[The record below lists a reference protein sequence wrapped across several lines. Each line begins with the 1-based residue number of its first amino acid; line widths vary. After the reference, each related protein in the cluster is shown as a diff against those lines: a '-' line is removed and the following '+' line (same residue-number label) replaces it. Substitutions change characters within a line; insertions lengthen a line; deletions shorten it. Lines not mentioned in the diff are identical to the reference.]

1 MNTTKYAIIV
11 AGGSGSRFGST
22 LPKQFNP
29 LRGEPMLMQTIRAFF
44 NYDNAIQIIVALP
57 SEYTSLWMDLCKQ
70 YNFTI
75 KHSVVEGGETRF
87 DSVKNAL
94 ELIEDLDGFVAVHDG
109 ARPLVTTQV
118 IKTGFDTSDSCDTA
132 IPVVPVTD
140 SIRQLDR
147 NGSHSVNRDSFVA
160 VQTPQVF
167 QSRLIKEAYNTT
179 YSPTFTDDASVI
191 EYRGHELT
199 LYNGDVD
206 NIKITHPADLKIAEM
221 ILSERD
227 EQTE

>member
-94 ELIEDLDGFVAVHDG
+94 ELVEDLDGFVAVHDG
-109 ARPLVTTQV
+109 ARPLL
-118 IKTGFDTSDSCDTA
+118 S
-132 IPVVPVTD
+132 
-140 SIRQLDR
+140 
-147 NGSHSVNRDSFVA
+147 
-160 VQTPQVF
+160 
-167 QSRLIKEAYNTT
+167 LIHISE
-179 YSPTFTDDASVI
+179 PT
-191 EYRGHELT
+191 R
-199 LYNGDVD
+199 
-206 NIKITHPADLKIAEM
+206 
-221 ILSERD
+221 R
-227 EQTE
+227 